1 MMKKGMAYKKS
12 MAYKMKTNQDGGS
25 YTAKKP
31 SAAGEQLMEDQSVA
45 TKYGSPMYKSDRRK
59 AEDYARN
66 AEADG
71 NTSAGRYEAKEAVK
85 EAAMKKGTPMH
96 KYGAMKGDQS
106 ASKPDYAN
114 YKGTDKGYH
123 GDTGS
128 SHGDQSSSRPDYIQR
143 ATRNSR

>member
-1 MMKKGMAYKKS
+1 MKKPIMKKS
-12 MAYKMKTNQDGGS
+12 MAYMKNNQDGGGNQ
-25 YTAKKP
+25 P
-31 SAAGEQLMEDQSVA
+31 AAGKQLMKNQSVA
-45 TKYGSPMYKSDRRK
+45 AKYGSPMYKSDKRI

-106 ASKPDYAN
+106 ASKSDYAN

>member
-12 MAYKMKTNQDGGS
+12 MTYMKNNQDGGGNQ
-25 YTAKKP
+25 P
-31 SAAGEQLMEDQSVA
+31 AAGKQLMENQSVA

-59 AEDYARN
+59 AQDDARN

-85 EAAMKKGTPMH
+85 EAATMKKGTPMH

-106 ASKPDYAN
+106 ATRTDYSMD
-114 YKGTDKGYH
+114 KGGTDKGYK
-123 GDTGS
+123 GKTGS
-128 SHGDQSSSRPDYIQR
+128 SKGDQSSSRPDYIQR
-143 ATRNSR
+143 ATRNSK